1 MSVKNLTCLTWKDIL
16 SEKGFEDSIVNS
28 FIGFISWDKEKIYS
42 KLGEEINDVLAGY
55 EGKIIAMDVAC
66 SKYNSIGILFFKMI
80 ISEKNANNIFE
91 TILKYEH
98 NEVYST

>member
-1 MSVKNLTCLTWKDIL
+1 MSINNSTCLTWKDIL

-28 FIGFISWDKEKIYS
+28 FIGFITWDKEKIFS
-42 KLGEEINDVLAGY
+42 KLGKEINDVLAGY
-55 EGKIIAMDVAC
+55 EGKIIAMDVVC
-66 SKYNSIGILFFKMI
+66 KKYNSIGILFFKMN
-80 ISEKNANNIFE
+80 ISQKDANSIYE